1 MKTHNT
7 SYTGKYPCSLAFM
20 GVRPTM
26 SVLSLLIFLF
36 FGCTD
41 FVEVDP
47 PKNILVAETVFD
59 QPATVESALANLYYD
74 MREQGMVSGGTGLTT
89 GLSIYADELE
99 YYGNNADFSQI
110 YLHGVHAGNNTVIG
124 WWRQAYHIIYS
135 ANDIIKGVELSDS
148 LTEEEKNRFKGQS
161 LFVRAYIHS
170 LLTQLFGNV
179 PYITTTD
186 YQENNQVSR
195 MPEDQVM
202 EHIIR
207 DLEEASDLLSDFGGL
222 SDERVLPDHYAV
234 KALLARMYL
243 YAENWEE
250 ADAKAT
256 ELITA
261 FRLEPDLD
269 KVFLKGSPE
278 TIWQLKAGNSPR
290 NTREAAQFIIQA
302 IPGQD
307 YALSENL
314 MSNFEEGDQRWN
326 HWVGSMSD
334 TENSTTLYYPF
345 KYKADLNEEES
356 VEYSIVFR
364 LAEQYLIRAE
374 ARLRSGDINGA
385 RSDLDAI
392 RNRAG
397 LADMAEAG
405 ENALMDAIVHER
417 RIELFAERGHRWFD
431 LKRTGKA
438 GQIMPQ
444 AKANWKD
451 TDLLFPIPES
461 ELETNPNLAPQ
472 NNGY

>member
-1 MKTHNT
+1 MKTHYT
-7 SYTGKYPCSLAFM
+7 SYMGEYFCSVAFL
-20 GVRPTM
+20 GLRPT
-26 SVLSLLIFLF
+26 VVIVSLLTLLM

-59 QPATVESALANLYYD
+59 QPATVESALANLYHD
-74 MREQGMVSGGTGLTT
+74 MREQGMVSGGMGLTT
-89 GLSIYADELE
+89 GLGIYADELE
-99 YYGNNADFSQI
+99 YYGTNADYSQL
-110 YLHGVHAGNNTVIG
+110 YLHGVHAGNNTVSG
-124 WWRQAYHIIYS
+124 WWRQAYHLIYS
-135 ANDIIKGVELSDS
+135 ANDIIKGVELSDL
-148 LTEEEKNRFKGQS
+148 LTEEERNRFKGQS

-186 YQENNQVSR
+186 YQENNKVSR
-195 MPEDQVM
+195 MPEDQLM

-207 DLEEASDLLSDFGGL
+207 DLEEASDLLSDTDSL

-250 ADAKAT
+250 ADAMTT
-256 ELITA
+256 ELVDA
-261 FRLEPDLD
+261 FTLEPNLD

-314 MSNFEEGDQRWN
+314 MSNFEEGDQRWD

-334 TENSTTLYYPF
+334 TENTTTLYYPF

-374 ARLRSGDINGA
+374 ARLRSGDIDGA

-431 LKRTGKA
+431 LKRTGIA
-438 GQIMPQ
+438 GQIMSQ